1 MKSILLKLASH
12 LCPQKGKQ
20 LAISF
25 IINFLLLFSFSLSS
39 YFRPYYEHKN
49 KNMNPY
55 CVTFIKSYYK
65 GEENTKEYFEKNAV
79 SLFREVKETYYSTC
93 KEVPDSDISVLFV
106 KDGFPLKEL
115 GSFPSIFHAD
125 ENSALMINKSSL
137 SVNAVKEHLPF
148 LNEMDI
154 QEKGSGAFSD
164 KDMPFRPFVNKQCL
178 VIVNEKYIN
187 QVTANHFTIY
197 CTVESKTY
205 ISDALLSKIAKISMN
220 TGFIQPLFDSFIHPA
235 SDYMRYYGLISPI
248 TNTLLYLDILLSVT
262 IFISFA
268 FSKYLWLIR
277 NREELEFYLL
287 FGMKEKK
294 LKAMLTFTGGF
305 PYLLSNLMTYLVY
318 LIFMGIF
325 SSLNGY
331 TFFFHPYFYF
341 AYFGLVLLDFLI
353 QYIFSLVA
361 MRKISNGKSIIK
373 E

>member
-55 CVTFIKSYYK
+55 CVTFIKGYYK

-79 SLFREVKETYYSTC
+79 SLFKNVRKTYYSTC
-93 KEVPDSDISVLFV
+93 KEVPDSNISVLFV
-106 KDGFPLKEL
+106 KDDFPLKEL

-125 ENSALMINKSSL
+125 ENSALMIREPNI
-137 SVNAVKEHLPF
+137 SVNAVMEYLPF
-148 LNEMDI
+148 LNDMDV
-154 QEKGSGAFSD
+154 QEKGSGAFLD
-164 KDMPFRPFVNKQCL
+164 KDMPFRPFISKQCL

-187 QVTANHFTIY
+187 QVTAENFTIY
-197 CTVESKTY
+197 CTVESQNH

-262 IFISFA
+262 IFVSFA

-287 FGMKEKK
+287 FGMKENT
-294 LKAMLTFTGGF
+294 LKGMLTITGGI
-305 PYLLSNLMTYLVY
+305 PYLLSNLITYLAY
-318 LIFMGIF
+318 LIFMWIF
-325 SSLNGY
+325 SSLNGF
-331 TFFFHPYFYF
+331 TFFFQPYFYV
-341 AYFGLVLLDFLI
+341 AYFGLVFLDFLI
-353 QYIFSLVA
+353 QYIFSLIA
-361 MRKISNGKSIIK
+361 MRKISQEKAIIK